1 MASKKFVKE
10 EEMSEAEVSRLW
22 QDQGFRMTPR
32 GLYDYAMGDNA
43 AGQVRWTRFGL
54 MYALYLCVACALLAR
69 SLNGAFTMVAIAYC
83 WSMGLRCARAR
94 ACVCVRTSW
103 KLR

>member
-10 EEMSEAEVSRLW
+10 DGMTEAEVSRLW

-43 AGQVRWTRFGL
+43 AGQVRF
-54 MYALYLCVACALLAR
+54 
-69 SLNGAFTMVAIAYC
+69 
-83 WSMGLRCARAR
+83 
-94 ACVCVRTSW
+94 
-103 KLR
+103 

>member
-10 EEMSEAEVSRLW
+10 DDMSEAEVSRLW

-43 AGQVRWTRFGL
+43 AGQVRVW
-54 MYALYLCVACALLAR
+54 AP
-69 SLNGAFTMVAIAYC
+69 
-83 WSMGLRCARAR
+83 
-94 ACVCVRTSW
+94 VCTVTA
-103 KLR
+103 